1 MQLRGKV
8 ILLISPESWGK
19 LFISK
24 HNYAVTLAA
33 RHNTVYFLSPVEN
46 ELSRGEVK
54 IIPVNEYPGLS
65 VIKYQP
71 FFPLILRFHAKWL
84 FDRLMK
90 YQVKR
95 VLKKIST
102 PIDIVWDFNCSN
114 LFPDLR
120 IFQAKF
126 SIFHPVDLIQFK
138 PGENKISDVIL
149 SVSKHSL
156 AKLDYLKTPSFFI
169 NHGLSELYVNAAM
182 NRTET
187 PKKHNDILQVC
198 YIGNILINTLDR
210 QVVINLV
217 KTFKQVHFNFIGPYK
232 NTDNNIGFASMN
244 KEDQLF
250 IDFLQTSENVTLK
263 GVMKG
268 EEICKILDD
277 FDLFFLCYKETPF
290 FKNDNSHKVLE
301 YLSSG
306 KVIVTSSLE
315 YYKDVE
321 LMVMSETSDNSDI
334 PFLFEKVIGNIEF
347 WNAEITQKKRI
358 EYAVKNSYENQIER
372 IEEIISPL
380 YHA

>member
-149 SVSKHSL
+149 SV
-156 AKLDYLKTPSFFI
+156 I
-169 NHGLSELYVNAAM
+169 
-182 NRTET
+182 
-187 PKKHNDILQVC
+187 
-198 YIGNILINTLDR
+198 
-210 QVVINLV
+210 
-217 KTFKQVHFNFIGPYK
+217 
-232 NTDNNIGFASMN
+232 
-244 KEDQLF
+244 
-250 IDFLQTSENVTLK
+250 
-263 GVMKG
+263 
-268 EEICKILDD
+268 
-277 FDLFFLCYKETPF
+277 
-290 FKNDNSHKVLE
+290 
-301 YLSSG
+301 
-306 KVIVTSSLE
+306 
-315 YYKDVE
+315 
-321 LMVMSETSDNSDI
+321 
-334 PFLFEKVIGNIEF
+334 
-347 WNAEITQKKRI
+347 
-358 EYAVKNSYENQIER
+358 
-372 IEEIISPL
+372 
-380 YHA
+380 